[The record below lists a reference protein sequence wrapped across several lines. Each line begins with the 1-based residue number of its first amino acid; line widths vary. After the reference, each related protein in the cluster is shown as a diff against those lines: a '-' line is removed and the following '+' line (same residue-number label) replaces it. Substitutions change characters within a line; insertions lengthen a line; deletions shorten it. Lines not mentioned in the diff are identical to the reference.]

1 MRNKVLVVDDM
12 ELNRDLLEEILI
24 KDYDVVKAPDGKR
37 ALELLEQKD
46 TNIVAV
52 LLDLLM
58 PEMDGFAV
66 LDVMRERGLLGKI
79 PVLVISSEQTV
90 NVEEKCFDYGVADF
104 IRKPFEA
111 SIIQRRV
118 KNNVDLFIYKDRL
131 EERVEIQTQA
141 LRNQYQLLKEQAEKL
156 EKNNE
161 EIIDILGTVVE
172 CRDLESGDHIKRVKT
187 FSRIL
192 AEQVMED
199 YPEYD
204 LTPEKVRVIESAS
217 ALHDVGKIAIPD
229 SILLKPGKLTAEE
242 FDIMKTHTTR
252 GSELLNNIRGA
263 WDETYGQYCYEI
275 CRYHHER
282 FDGRGYPDH
291 LAGDD
296 IPIAAQIVS
305 LADVYDALVSKRV
318 YKDAYAIG
326 EAFDMIVNGECG
338 TFPPKILDCFG
349 KVRADFEE
357 TVRRNQES
365 QQEEEH
371 LV

>member
-1 MRNKVLVVDDM
+1 MRNKVLVVDDQEM
-12 ELNRDLLEEILI
+12 NRDLLEEILI
-24 KDYDVVKAPDGKR
+24 KDYDVVKAPDGKQ
-37 ALELLEQKD
+37 ALEKLGQKD
-46 TNIVAV
+46 MNIVAV

-66 LDVMRERGLLGKI
+66 LDAMHEQGMLKRI

-90 NVEEKCFDYGVADF
+90 NVEEKCFDYGVSDF
-104 IRKPFEA
+104 IRKPFEP

-118 KNNVDLFIYKDRL
+118 KNTVDLFLYKEHLEDR
-131 EERVEIQTQA
+131 VAVQTQA
-141 LRNQYQLLKEQAEKL
+141 IRNQYQLLKEQAEKL

-187 FSRIL
+187 FTRIL

-199 YPEYD
+199 YPEYG

-229 SILLKPGKLTAEE
+229 NILLKPGKLTAEE
-242 FDIMKTHTTR
+242 FEIMKTHTTR
-252 GSELLNNIRGA
+252 GSELLNNIKDA
-263 WDETYGQYCYEI
+263 WDDTYGKYCYEI

-282 FDGRGYPDH
+282 FDGRGYPDK
-291 LAGDD
+291 LEGEA
-296 IPIAAQIVS
+296 IPISAQIVS
-305 LADVYDALVSKRV
+305 VADVYDALVSKRV

-326 EAFDMIVNGECG
+326 EAYDMIVNGECG
-338 TFPPKILDCFG
+338 TFPPKILACFA
-349 KVRADFEE
+349 KVRAAFEE
-357 TVRRNQES
+357 TVRVNRES
-365 QQEEEH
+365 QQETE
-371 LV
+371 

>member
-1 MRNKVLVVDDM
+1 MRKKVLVVDDQEM
-12 ELNRDLLEEILI
+12 NR
-24 KDYDVVKAPDGKR
+24 
-37 ALELLEQKD
+37 ELLEQILIEDYDVLKAAD
-46 TNIVAV
+46 GKQALELFEQGTANLEAV

-66 LDVMRERGLLGKI
+66 LEAMKEKGLIGKI
-79 PVLVISSEQTV
+79 PVLVISSENTV
-90 NVEEKCFDYGVADF
+90 NVEEKCFDYGVSDF
-104 IRKPFEA
+104 IHKPFEP
-111 SIIQRRV
+111 SIIRRRV
-118 KNNVDLFIYKDRL
+118 KNNVDLYVYKERL

-187 FSRIL
+187 FTRII

-229 SILLKPGKLTAEE
+229 NILLKPGKLTAEE
-242 FDIMKTHTTR
+242 FEIMKTHTTR

-282 FDGRGYPDH
+282 FDGKGYPDH

-326 EAFDMIVNGECG
+326 EAYDMIQNGECG
-338 TFPPKILDCFG
+338 TFPPKILACFA
-349 KVRADFEE
+349 KVRAAFEE
-357 TVRRNQES
+357 TVRVNQAK
-365 QQEEEH
+365 QQEQEAMA
-371 LV
+371 